1 MCCGIPLRTA
11 DLSISV
17 DKGEFELCSA
27 KLFDKGLKKGQ
38 YRFSGV
44 LNHIKNT
51 KKGVCTAECNFVH
64 RAAHGS
70 SAQGGDGED
79 LGDKAVDPK
88 LASQLLQE
96 L

>member
-1 MCCGIPLRTA
+1 MCCGIPLHTA
-11 DLSISV
+11 DLNTSV
-17 DKGEFELCSA
+17 NKGQFELCCA
-27 KLFDKGLKKGQ
+27 KQFDKGLRKGQ
-38 YRFSGV
+38 YRFSRV
-44 LNHIKNT
+44 LNHIKDT

-79 LGDKAVDPK
+79 LGDKPVDSK

>member
-11 DLSISV
+11 DLSTSV
-17 DKGEFELCSA
+17 DKGEFELCST
-27 KLFDKGLKKGQ
+27 KQFVKGLQKGY

-51 KKGVCTAECNFVH
+51 KKGVCNAECNFVH

-79 LGDKAVDPK
+79 LGDKAVDSK